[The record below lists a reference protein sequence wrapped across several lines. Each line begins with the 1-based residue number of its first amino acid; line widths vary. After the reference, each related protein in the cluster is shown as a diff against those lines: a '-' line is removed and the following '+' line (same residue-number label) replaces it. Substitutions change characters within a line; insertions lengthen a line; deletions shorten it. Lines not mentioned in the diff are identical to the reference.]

1 MLRWHRGIRA
11 RMRREDQC
19 PELVPLLRMM
29 SRRPPAIIT
38 ALASSGRGRALTRRM
53 ADYFGLF
60 YPHEF
65 TSAASLLIV
74 LILLRSMRTAACC
87 CNHALTGSILHS
99 RLSLRHLPK

>member
-1 MLRWHRGIRA
+1 
-11 RMRREDQC
+11 MRREDQC

-29 SRRPPAIIT
+29 SQRPPAIIT

-65 TSAASLLIV
+65 TSAASLLIE
-74 LILLRSMRTAACC
+74 AF
-87 CNHALTGSILHS
+87 
-99 RLSLRHLPK
+99 